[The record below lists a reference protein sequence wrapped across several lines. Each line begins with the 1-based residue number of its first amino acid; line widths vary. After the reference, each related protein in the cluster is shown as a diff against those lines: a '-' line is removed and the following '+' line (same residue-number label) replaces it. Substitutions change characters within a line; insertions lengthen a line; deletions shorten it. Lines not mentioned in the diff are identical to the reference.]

1 MIQENEIVMLLLG
14 IGASIFIL
22 VNRLQL
28 NRLPSSNILLAGFS
42 AALMGWAL
50 TVLEGFLV
58 AGLLNILEHMCY
70 AASSLL
76 MAVWCWR
83 AFGAAKETG

>member
-1 MIQENEIVMLLLG
+1 MIQENEIVMLMLG
-14 IGASIFIL
+14 IGASVFIL

-42 AALMGWAL
+42 AALMGWIL
-50 TVLEGFLV
+50 TVLEGFFV
-58 AGLLNILEHMCY
+58 EGLLNILEHMCY

-76 MAVWCWR
+76 VAVWCWR
-83 AFGAAKETG
+83 AFGAAEETG